1 MHPGSQIH
9 GERRALTYNGGLG
22 LCPSGVQG
30 AKSLVRGSIEADE
43 ILASKTPY
51 FALKS
56 VRIDKKNLNTK
67 LPQHESLCN
76 NTVI

>member
-1 MHPGSQIH
+1 MPQWG
-9 GERRALTYNGGLG
+9 
-22 LCPSGVQG
+22 PG
-30 AKSLVRGSIEADE
+30 AKSLVRGLGALPPEADE

-76 NTVI
+76 NTII

>member
-1 MHPGSQIH
+1 MPQWGP
-9 GERRALTYNGGLG
+9 GGLG
-22 LCPSGVQG
+22 TLPP
-30 AKSLVRGSIEADE
+30 EADE

-67 LPQHESLCN
+67 LPQHESLMCN
-76 NTVI
+76 NSNIGLVKCFCSVMLPN

>member
-9 GERRALTYNGGLG
+9 GECRALTYNGGSGAVPQWGPGG
-22 LCPSGVQG
+22 LRALPP
-30 AKSLVRGSIEADE
+30 EADE

-56 VRIDKKNLNTK
+56 VRIDKKN
-67 LPQHESLCN
+67 
-76 NTVI
+76 

>member
-1 MHPGSQIH
+1 MASFVAVVIRERFVQFVQPGSQIH
-9 GERRALTYNGGLG
+9 G
-22 LCPSGVQG
+22 
-30 AKSLVRGSIEADE
+30 KADE

-56 VRIDKKNLNTK
+56 VRIGKKNLNTK
-67 LPQHESLCN
+67 LPQHESLYN